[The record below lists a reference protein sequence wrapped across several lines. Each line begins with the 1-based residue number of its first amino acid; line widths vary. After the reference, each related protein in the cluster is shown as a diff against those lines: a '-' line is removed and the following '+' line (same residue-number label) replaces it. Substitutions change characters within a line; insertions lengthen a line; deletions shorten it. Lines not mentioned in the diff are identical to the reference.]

1 MVRKLPSIAMGA
13 KYIKKSV
20 VEDALKGAAKAEELV
35 PNANKGIWSIA
46 GIRNFGKE
54 HQTCA
59 GWLNFGFDVYDTG
72 GKDIKGAFARTFY
85 SDPTQEFS
93 FGNLNYGRLAAST
106 SATIAAGSMGAGAV
120 KGLVTDD
127 NGNFDIAGIPL
138 I

>member
-1 MVRKLPSIAMGA
+1 MAN
-13 KYIKKSV
+13 V
-20 VEDALKGAAKAEELV
+20 VKGWQALGDALKNVSNGAKAAER
-35 PNANKGIWSIA
+35 ANEGIWSFKA
-46 GIRNFGKE
+46 IRNFGKE
-54 HQTCA
+54 HQTGA
-59 GWLNFGFDVYDTG
+59 AWLNFGFDVYDTG
-72 GKDIKGAFARTFY
+72 GKDIKGAFAKNFY
-85 SDPTQEFS
+85 NDPNQVFG

>member
-1 MVRKLPSIAMGA
+1 MAN
-13 KYIKKSV
+13 V
-20 VEDALKGAAKAEELV
+20 VKGWQALGDALKNVSNGAKAAER
-35 PNANKGIWSIA
+35 ANEGIFSFKA
-46 GIRNFGKE
+46 IRNFGKE
-54 HQTCA
+54 HQTGA
-59 GWLNFGFDVYDTG
+59 AWLNFGFDVYDSG
-72 GKDIKGAFARTFY
+72 DVKSAFGRTFY
-85 SDPTQEFS
+85 SDPTQGFS